1 MCGRSQSPLAS
12 QLLSVSAFKPM
23 IDKILTEA
31 GFTPG
36 PDAITSLTNA
46 LAGKQA
52 NSASAASD
60 DATPSEPGR
69 AGPGDIRPKV

>member
-1 MCGRSQSPLAS
+1 
-12 QLLSVSAFKPM
+12 M

-52 NSASAASD
+52 NAAPATSD
-60 DATPSEPGR
+60 DTGESEPASTR
-69 AGPGDIRPKV
+69 RKT